1 MKKLNQTELR
11 VLAKRINDDLNRAGK
26 QAQKELDE
34 LNDKQNLTEARL
46 AVRQLKKLGPAAK
59 KFINKSLRT
68 KLDDI
73 TEERILLSMRT
84 EQTKV
89 ICGYNVHNDIVN
101 ALILAQITSPDIDSL
116 CNTVAKQF
124 ISTP

>member
-11 VLAKRINDDLNRAGK
+11 VLAKRINDDLNRAGE

-34 LNDKQNLTEARL
+34 LNDKQNLAEARL
-46 AVRQLKKLGPAAK
+46 AIRQLKKLGPAAK
-59 KFINKSLRT
+59 KFINKATCT

-73 TEERILLSMRT
+73 TEERILRNMRT
-84 EQTKV
+84 KQTKV
-89 ICGYNVHNDIVN
+89 ICGYIHNDIMN

-116 CNTVAKQF
+116 CNAVAKQF

>member
-1 MKKLNQTELR
+1 MKKLNQIELR
-11 VLAKRINDDLNRAGK
+11 VLAKRINDDLNRAGE

-59 KFINKSLRT
+59 NFINQSSHI

-73 TEERILLSMRT
+73 TEECILRRMRT
-84 EQTKV
+84 KQTKV
-89 ICGYNVHNDIVN
+89 ICRYSHNDIID

-116 CNTVAKQF
+116 CNMVAKQF